1 MLTEVIFSSL
11 YITSLYEEKLIV
23 IIYCLLN
30 IYFMTGIMLIILEVF
45 SPDSNLIV

>member
-23 IIYCLLN
+23 
-30 IYFMTGIMLIILEVF
+30 TIL
-45 SPDSNLIV
+45 SIAY